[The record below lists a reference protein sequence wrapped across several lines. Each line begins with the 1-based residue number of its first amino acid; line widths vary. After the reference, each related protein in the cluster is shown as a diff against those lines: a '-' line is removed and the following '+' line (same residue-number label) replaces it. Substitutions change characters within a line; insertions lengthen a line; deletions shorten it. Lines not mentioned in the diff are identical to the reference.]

1 MANGRQMSDVEHSRS
16 LFGSNRVS
24 YDCPHC
30 NERLRSPLSDAGSTD
45 YCPGCRCGFVVPGSA
60 KRERV
65 LRENKQRETARTAEN
80 LAKQRLRED
89 RKKEKQIQREAAV
102 EAARLERQQ
111 AATKAQQQREEQS
124 QQRQSESESE
134 PAPSN
139 ATPRKRRN
147 RSLQIV
153 VGAAALT
160 CVVFWLTCGIFVIQP
175 IGAIPDGVTI
185 VYWRIGTKMP
195 FVSSA
200 DGLLEESGS
209 GVSLLGR
216 GAVLAGVA
224 EPITERELFR
234 FGYSRTL
241 YLWST
246 GGKEYSK

>member
-1 MANGRQMSDVEHSRS
+1 MSDVEHSRS
-16 LFGSNRVS
+16 LFGSDGVS

-30 NERLRSPLSDAGSTD
+30 GERLRSPLSDAGSTD
-45 YCPGCRCGFVVPGSA
+45 YCPGCRREFVVPGSA
-60 KRERV
+60 ELERV
-65 LRENKQRETARTAEN
+65 VRENKQREAARAAES
-80 LAKQRLRED
+80 LAKQRLREE
-89 RKKEKQIQREAAV
+89 RRREKKTQREAAV
-102 EAARLERQQ
+102 EAARLQRQQ
-111 AATKAQQQREEQS
+111 ADEVARQQREERAQQQRQVDLEPEQT
-124 QQRQSESESE
+124 
-134 PAPSN
+134 PTN

-153 VGAAALT
+153 LGAVALA
-160 CVVFWLTCGIFVIQP
+160 CVVFRLTCGIFVIQP

-185 VYWRIGTKMP
+185 VYWRVGTKMP

-216 GAVLAGVA
+216 GAVLAGIA
-224 EPITERELFR
+224 DPITERELFR

-246 GGKEYSK
+246 GGKEFSK